1 MRLHLI
7 LAAPLAVAV
16 AACSDTTAPTLTAP
30 DGWLPS
36 FAVAQ
41 STNPG
46 ECFNGDG
53 ITYTYG
59 GVSVNEAPEAA
70 GVDEN
75 GNGWVCQKETL
86 AGVSLGEFLDDRPG
100 ICFFGSA
107 VVVLGDP
114 MDLNGNGFVC
124 QVDGVSVADDQ
135 PGTAQ
140 DGPGDDPGS
149 DIVCP
154 DGFTPILVVGKP
166 GFSDPAD
173 ENGNGYICIDGSGNK
188 VDDILEGEPPPTLTL
203 TAGKVNGHGVYD
215 VSGATLSFS
224 FHAQSNGAAI
234 KGNFE
239 FHDRATGARMHGEV
253 TCLETDGPTAL
264 LEGVVSHSDRGAPA
278 AGAVVTWMATDNG
291 EGSKSPP
298 DQVSPP
304 ESRAAEPG
312 FVGCGLAPTGEAVAI
327 HGGNVQVR

>member
-1 MRLHLI
+1 MRQPLI
-7 LAAPLAVAV
+7 LAATLGVAL
-16 AACSDTTAPTLTAP
+16 AACSDPTAPPVTPP

-36 FAVAQ
+36 VTVAQ

-46 ECFNGDG
+46 VCPNGG
-53 ITYTYG
+53 FTYTYG
-59 GVSVNEAPEAA
+59 GVSVNDVPAEAA
-70 GVDEN
+70 VDEN

-86 AGVSLGEFLDDRPG
+86 TGVSLGEYLDDRSG
-100 ICFFGSA
+100 LCTSSSA

-114 MDLNGNGFVC
+114 MDANGNGFVC
-124 QVDGVSVADDQ
+124 QFNGDTVGDDR
-135 PGTAQ
+135 PGAAQ
-140 DGPGDDPGS
+140 DGPGDPGD

-154 DGFTPILVVGKP
+154 DGFTPIIVVGKP
-166 GFSDPAD
+166 GSTDPVD
-173 ENGNGYICIDGSGNK
+173 ENGNGWACIDGSGNK
-188 VDDILEGEPPPTLTL
+188 VDDILEDEPPPTLTL

-224 FHAQSNGAAI
+224 FHAQSDGAAL

-253 TCLETDGPTAL
+253 TCLEMDGPTAL

-278 AGAVVTWMATDNG
+278 EGAVVTWIATDNG

-298 DQVSPP
+298 DQVSAP
-304 ESRAAEPG
+304 ESRAAGPV
-312 FVGCGLAPTGEAVAI
+312 FVACGLAPTGEAVAI